1 MLFRIRSTLKI
12 NKLHI
17 GTFFC
22 LLTSLLLTACNSK
35 GYQNMNARYN
45 GYFYAN
51 EHLNEVYQAL
61 EDQYDYNFNDV
72 LKVFPDIDSGT
83 IKSNEDKL
91 DDAFK
96 KSSQIIEWWKASDW
110 VDDSYLIIGKIR
122 HLRAQFQYAIE
133 TFQYINQTSKDDE
146 TRQAALI
153 ALMRTYMDMGD
164 MEQAKDVSDY
174 LVLEEELTESNSL
187 DYQVLLAYY
196 HQRLGNEDEITKAL
210 QGVNELVKNRD
221 QKARTNFIL
230 GQLAQK
236 RGEDQQA
243 IDYYDLALKG
253 NPPYE
258 LVFHA
263 QLNKMS
269 LTDYSKSGKDQVA
282 KAYKTFDKML
292 KDGKNLEYQD
302 KIFYVMG
309 QLEQKRSNFQDA
321 ITNYGLATTVEQ
333 PNQRQQ
339 GLSFLRL
346 GEIYFDEYE
355 KYQLSSQYY
364 DSAVAKLPKDEAN
377 YEEVEEKQKVL
388 KDFVTQLNTISLQ
401 DSLLALAEMNPVSLD
416 AYLDKHLREKA
427 QKEKE
432 AQKRQNRSNNGT
444 TPISSPGTDTSGD
457 DSWYFYNQAAIGQGQ
472 LQFQRIWGNRPLEDD
487 WRRSSK
493 TSVPIGLDPSLIAEN
508 EPEETEANPNSTN
521 NSNQFAAEK
530 QELLETIPKTD
541 EAKLDAYLKI
551 QEAYFNLGRIYRF
564 GLLRNDRSAN
574 SYETLLKRFP
584 DTEYKL
590 EALFALYTLFETSD
604 PARAAGYK
612 QQIIA
617 EFPESLTAKIL
628 INPNYLQE
636 KEERNQRLQQR
647 YADAYAQ
654 YEAGNYVEADRMIR
668 NALNSFED
676 VDFLPTVELLSAI
689 LKAQTEGLFSYEKA
703 LGDFIEKYPEGQ
715 LHDYAKGL
723 LDGLKPTKTEVLA
736 DRGFD
741 FSEDFQQLHLIAI
754 IVNENLNNSDSL
766 KTKIEAFNERFTQQ
780 FSVGNLAFK
789 ENPDLHILFV
799 NPFKTKSAAERYRK
813 ELEKAL
819 NGVINKD
826 PNFHNFAIS
835 RDNFTFLYENEK
847 IDDYVLFHQKFY
859 K

>member
-1 MLFRIRSTLKI
+1 
-12 NKLHI
+12 
-17 GTFFC
+17 
-22 LLTSLLLTACNSK
+22 
-35 GYQNMNARYN
+35 MNARYN

-61 EDQYDYNFNDV
+61 EDQYDYNFNDI

-83 IKSNEDKL
+83 ISSNKEKL

-96 KSSQIIEWWKASDW
+96 KSSQVIEWWKTSDW

-122 HLRAQFQYAIE
+122 HLRAQFQHAVE
-133 TFQYINQTSKDDE
+133 AFQYINQTSKDNE

-153 ALMRTYMDMGD
+153 ALMRTYMDMGE
-164 MEQAKDVSDY
+164 MELAKDVSDY
-174 LVLEEELTESNSL
+174 LVLEEELTASNQL

-196 HQRLGNEDEITKAL
+196 HQRQGNEEEIATAL
-210 QGVNELVKNRD
+210 REVNEMVKNRD

-230 GQLAQK
+230 GQVAQK
-236 RGEDQQA
+236 NGADQEA
-243 IDYYDLALKG
+243 IAYYDLALKG

-263 QLNKMS
+263 RLNKMS
-269 LTDYSKSGKDQVA
+269 LTDYSKSSKDQVA
-282 KAYKTFDKML
+282 KAYKAFDKML
-292 KDGKNLEYQD
+292 RDGKNLEYQD

-309 QLEQKRSNFQDA
+309 QLEQKRSNFEDA

-339 GLSFLRL
+339 GLAFLRL
-346 GEIYFDEYE
+346 GEIYFDPYE
-355 KYQLSSQYY
+355 DYQLSSQYY
-364 DSAVAKLPKDEAN
+364 DSAVAKLPKDETN
-377 YEEVEEKQKVL
+377 YAAIEKKQQVL
-388 KDFVTQLNTISLQ
+388 KDFVTQLNTINLQ

-416 AYLDKHLREKA
+416 AYLDRFLREKA
-427 QKEKE
+427 QKARALERSKS
-432 AQKRQNRSNNGT
+432 RSNVGT
-444 TPISSPGTDTSGD
+444 NIISNTNTDTSGD
-457 DSWYFYNQAAIGQGQ
+457 NSWYFYNQAAISQGQ
-472 LQFQRIWGNRPLEDD
+472 LEFQRIWGNRPLEDN

-493 TSVPIGLDPSLIAEN
+493 TSVAIGLDPAVVSQN
-508 EPEETEANPNSTN
+508 SQEEIDPSQDQVSEGNK
-521 NSNQFAAEK
+521 FEAEK
-530 QELLETIPKTD
+530 QELLATIPKTD
-541 EAKLDAYLKI
+541 ETKSEAYLKI

-564 GLLRNDRSAN
+564 GLLRNDQSAK
-574 SYETLLKRFP
+574 SYETLLARFP
-584 DTEYKL
+584 ETEYRL
-590 EALFALYTLFETSD
+590 ETLLALYTLFEASD

-612 QQIIA
+612 QQIIS
-617 EFPESLTAKIL
+617 EFPESLTAKTL

-654 YEAGNYVEADRMIR
+654 YESGNYVEADRMIR
-668 NALNSFED
+668 NALDSFED
-676 VDFLPTVELLSAI
+676 VDFLPTVELLAAI

-703 LGDFIEKYPEGQ
+703 LGEFLIKYPEGE
-715 LHDYAKGL
+715 LHDYAQGL
-723 LDGLKPTKTEVLA
+723 LNGLKPTKTEVLA

-741 FSEDFQQLHLIAI
+741 FSEDFQQLHLVA
-754 IVNENLNNSDSL
+754 VTLDHNLNNAGSL
-766 KTKIEAFNERFTQQ
+766 KMSIEAFNKGFKQT

-789 ENPDLHILFV
+789 ENADVRILFV
-799 NPFKTKSAAERYRK
+799 NSFKTKSAAERYRK

-819 NGVINKD
+819 KGLVNEED
-826 PNFHNFAIS
+826 PNFHSFAIS